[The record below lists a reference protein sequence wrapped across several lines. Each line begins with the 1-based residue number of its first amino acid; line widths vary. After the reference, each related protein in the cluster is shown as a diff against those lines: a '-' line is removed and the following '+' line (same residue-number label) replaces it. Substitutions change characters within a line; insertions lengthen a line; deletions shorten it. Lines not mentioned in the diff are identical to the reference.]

1 MWAPPIADTG
11 VERESYDGNTV
22 DLVRSSEVEYF
33 VDAVGELDPLDE
45 FLETE
50 QFLRDPLDQVS
61 EAVWPDMVDVSGYP
75 DPTFEGGH
83 TFYEC
88 LETFDVKDDMWMGDH
103 WITQDVPWQA
113 FRSDWMQQIL
123 YPLPFGPSLLSNCEH
138 VIRSA
143 DVQTVPF
150 GEPEAHI
157 GPGLLPEAI
166 SEIVV
171 SANGY
176 YDLLLSPSAL
186 LAGALPTEG
195 AFPII
200 FDTGATLAVTGI

>member
-1 MWAPPIADTG
+1 
-11 VERESYDGNTV
+11 
-22 DLVRSSEVEYF
+22 
-33 VDAVGELDPLDE
+33 
-45 FLETE
+45 
-50 QFLRDPLDQVS
+50 
-61 EAVWPDMVDVSGYP
+61 
-75 DPTFEGGH
+75 
-83 TFYEC
+83 
-88 LETFDVKDDMWMGDH
+88 MWMGDH

-200 FDTGATLAVTGI
+200 FDTGATLAVTGIRSDFIESDFKVPPTELRLGGLARGLQIAGIGTVHWSFIADDGSMLMIQTKAYYVPEVNQ